1 MTVWPNTSFERMN
14 VSVPSYFV
22 LVALGISG
30 CDKRQEQT
38 VSVAITRN
46 GSPVANGD
54 VRLYAAER
62 CKGSF
67 QAKTLRE
74 GKVSFSRTV
83 EIGGVGVVTDALS
96 VCLGAGEAWVP
107 LFSSLHGPAPERI
120 EIACDLAK
128 GERKCTTRFDGR
140 KLDEPLGHE
149 DDA

>member
-1 MTVWPNTSFERMN
+1 MN
-14 VSVPSYFV
+14 VSVLSSVV
-22 LVALGISG
+22 LLALGISG

-46 GSPVANGD
+46 GSPVVNGD
-54 VRLYAAER
+54 VRLYAAES
-62 CKGSF
+62 CKGPF
-67 QAKTLRE
+67 QTNALRE

-83 EIGGVGVVTDALS
+83 EIGGVGVITDALS

-128 GERKCTTRFDGR
+128 AERRCTTRFDGR
-140 KLDEPLGHE
+140 TLDEPLEHE